1 MKYIEEINP
10 GDLFSWKD
18 KKYILSSDF
27 KKSKRS
33 NKYMCLSLDD
43 GCTKWIEADTA
54 VDIIDLYYRD
64 AEGNIFLLKEF
75 KDETIENK
83 KLF

>member
-10 GDLFSWKD
+10 GDLFSLKD

-33 NKYMCLSLDD
+33 NKHMCLCLDD
-43 GCTKWIEADTA
+43 GSIKWIDADT
-54 VDIIDLYYRD
+54 VVETIVLYYRD
-64 AEGNIFLLKEF
+64 TEGNIFLLKEF

-83 KLF
+83 NLF

>member
-1 MKYIEEINP
+1 MKYIEEISP
-10 GDLFSWKD
+10 GDLFSWKN

-27 KKSKRS
+27 KRSKRS
-33 NKYMCLSLDD
+33 NKHMCLSLDD
-43 GCTKWIEADTA
+43 GSMQWIDADIA

-64 AEGNIFLLKEF
+64 TEGNIFLLKEF

-83 KLF
+83 NFF